1 MKLLDKDRMI
11 QAEIV
16 KKRHKHIRSLVLE
29 SLSSLIDEYGKHV
42 DPRMFVVPTEDNSGI
57 EELEAIGT

>member
-1 MKLLDKDRMI
+1 MI